1 MRRDTS
7 AAAARVDSAGAASQ
21 SAAMTTSASVLA
33 GFAAACADAGFDL
46 TRAFAT
52 SWCEGEAGLHLPAFA
67 PDGSLAVVVG
77 NSRALW
83 PVLAAALRR
92 APRRLDAADVVDAWA
107 EETIGTAAAATGVAH
122 RILWSHPTGA
132 AAVPIQRLARVAGL
146 AWLSPAHLAIHPR
159 FGPWIGLRAVV
170 VFALPA
176 PQLPRPLPA
185 DPCGRCSD
193 ACLPA
198 FRTAVAAGDG
208 PEAWRAWLAARDACP
223 LGREHR
229 YDEDQ
234 IVYHYTG
241 DRRILRRLAGISGE
255 T

>member
-1 MRRDTS
+1 
-7 AAAARVDSAGAASQ
+7 
-21 SAAMTTSASVLA
+21 MTTSATGQTALA
-33 GFAAACADAGFDL
+33 AFRAACAAAGFDL
-46 TRAFAT
+46 AQPFAT
-52 SWCEGEAGLHLPAFA
+52 SWCDAEPDLHLPAFA
-67 PDGSLAVVVG
+67 AAGSLAVVVG

-83 PVLAAALRR
+83 PVLADTLRR
-92 APRRLDAADVVDAWA
+92 APRRLEAADVVDAWA
-107 EETIGTAAAATGVAH
+107 EEAIGAAAAGTGVAH
-122 RILWSHPTGA
+122 RILWSHTTGA

-146 AWLSPAHLAIHPR
+146 AWLSPAHLSIHPR

-185 DPCGRCSD
+185 DPCGRCAE

-198 FRTAVAAGDG
+198 FRAARDAGDG
-208 PEAWRAWLAARDACP
+208 ADAWRAWLAVRDACP
-223 LGREHR
+223 LGRAHR
-229 YDEDQ
+229 YDDDQ

-241 DRRILRRLAGISGE
+241 DRRILRRRAGISAG

>member
-1 MRRDTS
+1 
-7 AAAARVDSAGAASQ
+7 
-21 SAAMTTSASVLA
+21 MTTSESRAALA
-33 GFAAACADAGFDL
+33 AFRAACSEAGFDL
-46 TRAFAT
+46 TQPFAT
-52 SWCEGEAGLHLPAFA
+52 SWCDAEPGLSLPAFA
-67 PDGSLAVVVG
+67 AAGSLAVVVG

-107 EETIGTAAAATGVAH
+107 EETIGAAAAGTGVAH
-122 RILWSHPTGA
+122 RILWAHPTGT

-146 AWLSPAHLAIHPR
+146 AWLSPAHLSIHPR

-176 PQLPRPLPA
+176 PGLPQPVSA
-185 DPCGRCSD
+185 DPCGRCAD

-208 PEAWRAWLAARDACP
+208 PDAWRAWLAARDACP
-223 LGREHR
+223 LGRAHR
-229 YDEDQ
+229 YDDDQ

-241 DRRILRRLAGISGE
+241 DRRILLRHAGISAE